1 MRRGTTVLLLIAFV
15 VSACSSGPN
24 SPSGEGVPG
33 PSFPTPDPTGGPEPG
48 ASAPPDGS
56 GGNGGAQVAMPA
68 DIVAAVDRLLGAETD
83 AERTEAASSMLA
95 SVGVTISDDEAA
107 EPETNAGVVLDPA
120 EVASMAREAADRTLG
135 RATLA
140 DFAEAF
146 GGMALLPPN
155 EALAGE
161 LPDDWDDVP
170 PDEAE
175 VETDASAEVQLTLL
189 PSRVATVM
197 SAWVAGAVAAHAS
210 TDPDLVALTNAPL
223 LLAELARRR
232 TVPLDLT
239 QSFAADEMR
248 LGSLE
253 ITMLIA
259 GIRGMLAGVE
269 ASGIA
274 SGDAGSIVLAGH
286 VVEPYSASAPTTAPT
301 PCDSLKQ
308 MLNSRVPLASTVI
321 KGYVGDQIKGF
332 IQSFVNALFGEASD
346 FAQNVA
352 RSFKI
357 LGILLKVQAL
367 ALLYSDSVAKVEM
380 DPAEFH
386 KPDGSA
392 SAAGATV
399 TAGIDDAAWEAA
411 KAEREASP
419 FSTALRVC
427 ARHIGLPVWQDLID
441 VGDAI
446 DGWQVGWSIRQG
458 ARHVQINAREQFWGP
473 GAVPGRQ
480 EKPLSRVNDHS
491 GNDRLSYEVLPE
503 RREDH
508 PGTEMREP
516 VQVCAAVYPK
526 APPSGIGTILS
537 AGTAGASMAGGSYF
551 GLVGVITSLLT
562 AWIST
567 IHGITGCGVAT
578 VSFHIPTPGTWHG
591 TVTVNTELQ
600 ESFSTTSRTYD
611 PGTRITTLGTHSE
624 RTSIDVYDR
633 FFVGG
638 DDDPSGMGYAALDGR
653 VYTNGAGTHEE
664 GSSLI
669 DDWSYTCGKFDK
681 VESENSAGGWY
692 FDGEG
697 SVSIGLYP
705 DGTYTLD
712 IHSRAEPGEEIVL
725 PGEHTTEWSASEAGC
740 PAGTDEWNAPMYP
753 TYTSASAPLSRIEGQ
768 VDPEDPGN
776 VLRGQDSF
784 TNFDGSVTTV
794 TWNLVHDGPIRLP
807 GG

>member
-1 MRRGTTVLLLIAFV
+1 MTAL
-15 VSACSSGPN
+15 
-24 SPSGEGVPG
+24 
-33 PSFPTPDPTGGPEPG
+33 
-48 ASAPPDGS
+48 
-56 GGNGGAQVAMPA
+56 PA
-68 DIVAAVDRLLGAETD
+68 DIVAAVDLLLGAGTD
-83 AERTEAASSMLA
+83 AERTEAASAMLA

-107 EPETNAGVVLDPA
+107 EPEANAGVVLDPA

-140 DFAEAF
+140 DFAESF

-170 PDEAE
+170 PNEDE
-175 VETDASAEVQLTLL
+175 VGTDTSAEVQLAPL
-189 PSRVATVM
+189 PSRLATVM
-197 SAWVAGAVAAHAS
+197 SAWVASAVAAHAS
-210 TDPDLVALTNAPL
+210 TDPDLVELTNAPL

-232 TVPLDLT
+232 AVTLDIT
-239 QSFAADEMR
+239 QPFDANEMR

-253 ITMLIA
+253 MTMLIA
-259 GIRGMLAGVE
+259 GFRGMLTGVE

-274 SGDAGSIVLAGH
+274 SLSGDDTIVLAAH
-286 VVEPYSASAPTTAPT
+286 EADPFQETAPLAQPT
-301 PCDSLKQ
+301 PCDNLKQ

-332 IQSFVNALFGEASD
+332 IQNFVNALFGAASD

-380 DPAEFH
+380 DPTEFH
-386 KPDGSA
+386 KPDGSV
-392 SAAGATV
+392 STAGATV
-399 TAGIDDAAWEAA
+399 TAGIDDGAWEAA
-411 KAEREASP
+411 KAERAASP

-427 ARHIGLPVWQDLID
+427 ARHIGLPVWQDLVD

-458 ARHVQINAREQFWGP
+458 SQHVQINAREQFWGP

-537 AGTAGASMAGGSYF
+537 AGTAGASLAGGSYF

-567 IHGITGCGVAT
+567 VHGIEGCGVAT
-578 VSFHIPTPGTWHG
+578 VSFHVPTPGTWHG

-600 ESFSTTSRTYD
+600 ESFSTSSRTYD

-681 VESENSAGGWY
+681 VDSERSGGGWY

-697 SVSIGLYP
+697 SVSVGLYP
-705 DGTYTLD
+705 DGKYTLD
-712 IHSRAEPGEEIVL
+712 IYSRAEPGEEILL
-725 PGEHTTEWSASEAGC
+725 PGEHTSEWSASEAGC
-740 PAGTDEWNAPMYP
+740 PAGTDESNAPMYP
-753 TYTSASAPLSRIEGQ
+753 PYTSASALLSRIEGQ

-794 TWNLVHDGPIRLP
+794 TWSLVHDGPIPLP
-807 GG
+807 DF

>member
-1 MRRGTTVLLLIAFV
+1 MRRATTLLLLVAFM
-15 VSACSSGPN
+15 VSACSSGPTA
-24 SPSGEGVPG
+24 PTGEEVAG
-33 PSFPTPDPTGGPEPG
+33 PSFPTPDPTGGPDP
-48 ASAPPDGS
+48 ASVPPDA
-56 GGNGGAQVAMPA
+56 GGETGGTVVALPA
-68 DIVAAVDRLLGAETD
+68 DIVAAVDRLLDAGTD
-83 AERTEAASSMLA
+83 AERTEAASAMLA
-95 SVGVTISDDEAA
+95 SVGVTISDDETA
-107 EPETNAGVVLDPA
+107 EPGTNAGIVLDPS

-155 EALAGE
+155 DALASD
-161 LPDDWDDVP
+161 LPDNWDEMAE
-170 PDEAE
+170 DETGA
-175 VETDASAEVQLTLL
+175 DARAEVQLDPL
-189 PSRVATVM
+189 PPRLANVM
-197 SAWVAGAVAAHAS
+197 TAWVGSAISAHTS
-210 TDPDLVALTNAPL
+210 TDPDLVELTNAPL

-232 TVPLDLT
+232 AIPLDLA
-239 QSFAADEMR
+239 QPFAADELR

-253 ITMLIA
+253 ISLLVA
-259 GIRGMLAGVE
+259 GLRGMLTGVE
-269 ASGIA
+269 AAGIA
-274 SGDAGSIVLAGH
+274 SADDGRSIVLAAHAVG
-286 VVEPYSASAPTTAPT
+286 PLADPAPAAEPT
-301 PCDSLKQ
+301 PCDTLKQ

-332 IQSFVNALFGEASD
+332 IQSFVNALFGEASA

-352 RSFKI
+352 RSFKV

-367 ALLYSDSVAKVEM
+367 ALLYSDSTAKVEM
-380 DPAEFH
+380 DPTEFH
-386 KPDGSA
+386 KPDGSV
-392 SAAGATV
+392 STAGATV

-458 ARHVQINAREQFWGP
+458 SQHVQINAREQFWGP

-508 PGTEMREP
+508 PGTELREP

-551 GLVGVITSLLT
+551 GLVGAITGLLT
-562 AWIST
+562 AWISAV
-567 IHGITGCGVAT
+567 HGITGCGLAT
-578 VSFHIPTPGTWHG
+578 VGFHIPTPGTWHG

-600 ESFSTTSRTYD
+600 ESFSSSGRIYD
-611 PGTRITTLGTHSE
+611 PGTRITTLSTHSE

-633 FFVGG
+633 YFVGG

-653 VYTNGAGTHEE
+653 VYTSGAGTHEE
-664 GSSLI
+664 GTSLI

-681 VESENSAGGWY
+681 VESEHSAGGWH
-692 FDGEG
+692 FDGDG

-705 DGTYTLD
+705 DGMYTLD
-712 IHSRAEPGEEIVL
+712 IYSRAEPSEEIVL

-740 PAGTDEWNAPMYP
+740 PAGTDDWNAPMYP
-753 TYTSASAPLSRIEGQ
+753 FTSASVYLSRIEGQ

-776 VLRGQDSF
+776 ALRGQESF
-784 TNFDGSVTTV
+784 TNSDGSVTTV